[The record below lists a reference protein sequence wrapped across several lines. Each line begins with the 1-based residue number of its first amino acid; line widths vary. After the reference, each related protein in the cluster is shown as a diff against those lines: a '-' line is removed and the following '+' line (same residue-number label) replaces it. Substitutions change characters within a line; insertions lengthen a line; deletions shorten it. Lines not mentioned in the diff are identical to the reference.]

1 MDLEYEA
8 GASVRAAAGGS
19 SRCKNEEMPHRED
32 VELTESLIREPTSIF
47 GFRSMLVQQPEF
59 LLRINAMVDD
69 KFNIR
74 AEPAGSRPRPFR
86 PSSSNHAYD
95 PLRYTGVRPYPDSR
109 GPPEFD
115 PTPDTSGRDQC
126 QLYATAYYY
135 DAKSMLKQACR
146 MKIGS
151 RETLP
156 ESVLT
161 ALKGCSDPEKP
172 SKPTEAD
179 GSTDGFRKF
188 DDEHEFERMVT
199 RRLFPLVSQR
209 DWQITKGFRKKLF
222 ELNNAFYEMRQKGII
237 LAVDCGPEGAGGGDS
252 GGGGG
257 SFGGGGEAVCKSRRR
272 NRGAEVDEELFSLEE
287 RGRQRE
293 IALALQPG
301 AGAAAAVL
309 LTEEEKAQTSR
320 ELDEDFRR
328 IEQGGAY

>member
-1 MDLEYEA
+1 
-8 GASVRAAAGGS
+8 
-19 SRCKNEEMPHRED
+19 
-32 VELTESLIREPTSIF
+32 
-47 GFRSMLVQQPEF
+47 ML
-59 LLRINAMVDD
+59 
-69 KFNIR
+69 
-74 AEPAGSRPRPFR
+74 
-86 PSSSNHAYD
+86 
-95 PLRYTGVRPYPDSR
+95 PYPDSR
-109 GPPEFD
+109 GPLESD

-135 DAKSMLKQACR
+135 DAKSMLKQAYR

-161 ALKGCSDPEKP
+161 ALKGCPDPEKP

-209 DWQITKGFRKKLF
+209 DWQITKGFRNKLF
-222 ELNNAFYEMRQKGII
+222 ELNNTFYEMRQKGII

-252 GGGGG
+252 GGCGG

>member
-32 VELTESLIREPTSIF
+32 VELTKRLTRESTSIF

-69 KFNIR
+69 KFKIR

-86 PSSSNHAYD
+86 RSSSNHAYD

-135 DAKSMLKQACR
+135 DAKSMLKQAYR
-146 MKIGS
+146 MKHGR

-161 ALKGCSDPEKP
+161 ALEFCPDPDKP
-172 SKPTEAD
+172 AKPIEAD
-179 GSTDGFRKF
+179 GSTDGFRRF

-199 RRLFPLVSQR
+199 RRLFPFVCQK
-209 DWQITKGFRKKLF
+209 DWQITKGFRNKLLQ
-222 ELNNAFYEMRQKGII
+222 LNNTFYDLRQEGII
-237 LAVDCGPEGAGGGDS
+237 LAVDCGLEGGGDS

-257 SFGGGGEAVCKSRRR
+257 DG
-272 NRGAEVDEELFSLEE
+272 N
-287 RGRQRE
+287 
-293 IALALQPG
+293 
-301 AGAAAAVL
+301 VL
-309 LTEEEKAQTSR
+309 LTEEEKEQVSR
-320 ELDEDFRR
+320 ELDEDLRK